1 MSELEQIAARQ
12 TLIGRLENFFAD
24 KYNLYFLA
32 IVIFALFVRLYFVF
46 ITRTQPLWW
55 DEAEYLN
62 IAKAF
67 AFNFPW
73 DVNVQRPP
81 LFPLLVAGLFY
92 LGAGD
97 LTAKLLFVVLPSV
110 GVVVLTY
117 LFARELYDKKVALFA
132 TAIMSVFWLLLFN
145 TVRNHTDVLAM
156 FLGALGVYLFWKG
169 YMEKQ
174 DWKLLV
180 IAGFM
185 FGLAFMTRLLSAIN
199 VVILLIFL
207 IFVRQHKFL
216 LDRNLW
222 IGAVAGGLTIIPY
235 LIWAK
240 LKYGSALAP
249 ISAYSSALTGVYQKF
264 AWYVFGFFNWYGI
277 WIFTILFLAGLLF
290 VFANLFV
297 GSDLLGKKEGREVNA
312 DLLMLIWIIVYVI
325 YFTFVARAAED
336 RWLLPMAIPMF
347 LLTGK
352 ALAWVFDFVKKYERR
367 LAFAAVIVILLAG
380 GVFQLARAD
389 DLIVSKAKTY
399 SQEPYAGI
407 WLKENTQPTDL
418 IMSANEQA
426 PFAYYADRRV
436 MGFAGSE
443 FDTIERIKKLK
454 PRYILLTA
462 YYPSEQWMFEL
473 PNKYENI
480 RLVQV
485 FFEDAAQ
492 TKPTVVIYEV
502 TDYENFA
509 LRPAQPQAID
519 QQV

>member
-1 MSELEQIAARQ
+1 MPELGNTIAVKQ
-12 TLIGRLENFFAD
+12 TLTTRLENFFAD

-32 IVIFALFVRLYFVF
+32 IVIFALFFRLYFVF

-62 IAKAF
+62 IAKVF

-81 LFPLLVAGLFY
+81 LFPLLAAGLFY

-97 LTAKLLFVVLPSV
+97 LTAKLLLVVLPSV

-117 LFARELYDKKVALFA
+117 LLAHEFYNKKVALFA

-169 YMEKQ
+169 YMETQ
-174 DWKLLV
+174 DWKLLAISGV
-180 IAGFM
+180 I

-199 VVILLIFL
+199 IIILLIFL
-207 IFVRQHKFL
+207 IFIKQHRFL
-216 LDRNLW
+216 LDRNIW
-222 IGAVAGGLTIIPY
+222 VAAIAGALTIMPY

-240 LKYGSALAP
+240 IKYGSVLAP

-264 AWYVFGFFNWYGI
+264 AWYVFGFFNWYGV
-277 WIFTILFLAGLLF
+277 WVFMLLFLAGLLF

-297 GSDLLGKKEGREVNA
+297 GSDMLGKREGREVNA
-312 DLLMLIWIIVYVI
+312 DLFMLIWIVVYVI
-325 YFTFVARAAED
+325 YFVFVARAAED
-336 RWLLPMAIPMF
+336 RWMLPMAIPMF
-347 LLTGK
+347 LLAGK
-352 ALAWVFDFVKKYERR
+352 ALAFVFDFMKKYGRKA
-367 LAFAAVIVILLAG
+367 AFATVIVILLVG
-380 GVFQLARAD
+380 GSLQLARAD
-389 DLIVSKAKTY
+389 NLIISKAKTY

-407 WLKENTQPTDL
+407 WLKDNTQPNDIIL
-418 IMSANEQA
+418 SANEQA
-426 PFAYYADRRV
+426 PFAYYADRRIE
-436 MGFAGSE
+436 GFASDE
-443 FDTIERIKKLK
+443 AATIERIKKLK
-454 PRYILLTA
+454 PRYILLTS
-462 YYPSEQWMFEL
+462 YFLSEQWMFEL

-480 RLVQV
+480 RPVQV

-492 TKPTVVIYEV
+492 TQASVIIYEI
-502 TDYENFA
+502 TDYENFVLKA
-509 LRPAQPQAID
+509 VQPQIAD
-519 QQV
+519 Q

>member
-1 MSELEQIAARQ
+1 MLELEQAAARQ
-12 TLIGRLENFFAD
+12 TLVNRLETFFAD

-67 AFNFPW
+67 AFHFPW

-97 LTAKLLFVVLPSV
+97 LTAKLLFVVLPSI
-110 GVVVLTY
+110 GVVAITY
-117 LFARELYDKKVALFA
+117 LLAKDLYNRKIALFA
-132 TAIMSVFWLLLFN
+132 AAAMSVFWLLLFN

-174 DWKLLV
+174 DWRLLA
-180 IAGFM
+180 IAGFI
-185 FGLAFMTRLLSAIN
+185 FGLAFMARLLSAIN
-199 VVILLIFL
+199 IIILLIFL
-207 IFVRQHKFL
+207 IFIKQHRFL

-222 IGAVAGGLTIIPY
+222 ISAIAGALTIAPY
-235 LIWAK
+235 LLWAK

-249 ISAYSSALTGVYQKF
+249 VFAYSSALTGVYQKF
-264 AWYVFGFFNWYGI
+264 AWYVFSFFNWYGA
-277 WIFTILFLAGLLF
+277 WVFTILFLAGLLF

-312 DLLMLIWIIVYVI
+312 DLLMLIWIVVYVI
-325 YFTFVARAAED
+325 YFVFVARAAED

-347 LLTGK
+347 LLAGK

-389 DLIVSKAKTY
+389 DLIISKAKTY

-407 WLKENTQPTDL
+407 WLKDNTQKTDV

-426 PFAYYADRRV
+426 PFAYYTDRQV
-436 MGFAGSE
+436 VGFAGNE
-443 FDTIERIKKLK
+443 QDTIERIKKLK

-462 YYPSEQWMFEL
+462 YYPSERWMFEL
-473 PNKYENI
+473 PNKYQNI
-480 RLVQV
+480 RPMQV
-485 FFEDAAQ
+485 FFEDATQ
-492 TKPTVVIYEV
+492 TQASVIIYEV
-502 TDYENFA
+502 IDYENFVVKTA
-509 LRPAQPQAID
+509 EPAGNSTA
-519 QQV
+519 